1 MDIMAGKELRTLLSG
16 NIRALR
22 HDKGWSQ
29 AELAEKAGVS
39 IPFLSQIEIG
49 KKWPHPDSLAKI
61 GEALN
66 VQIYELF
73 RGENEMMHDVR
84 GVISKLTGELTALLD
99 STSEHLKKNYSDKKN
114 A

>member
-1 MDIMAGKELRTLLSG
+1 MEGKELRDLLSG

-39 IPFLSQIEIG
+39 IPFLSQIEMG
-49 KKWPHPDSLAKI
+49 NKWPHPDSLAKI

-73 RGENEMMHDVR
+73 RGENEMMNDVR
-84 GVISKLTGELTALLD
+84 AVISKLAIELTTLMD
-99 STSEHLKKNYSDKKN
+99 SASEHLKKNYADKKD